1 MFYRQ
6 IHIADHKG
14 RESTVSFAS
23 LRHKQELNYSYN
35 NESVQH
41 VRLLSDSKETNIQT
55 LSNQYKTDLFE
66 KIVNDHVDINIEQF
80 GRSIT
85 ETDIA
90 LMDSDSAIL
99 YSAPK
104 WQEEIY
110 NNKHELQ
117 KTQSPVE
124 LEANVR
130 EDTPPLRWTKNFVS
144 REQGVIK
151 FVFKKSLQLFHT
163 DGLTFEFLFNMAK
176 ELHDKNQ
183 MVLLGAGDKGTDPM
197 ILQNNGTPYR
207 GFLDGYVKEKK
218 YKLYIRLSNQELKT

>member
-14 RESTVSFAS
+14 RESMVSFAS

-144 REQGVIK
+144 REQGVTK

-183 MVLLGAGDKGTDPM
+183 MVLLGAGEKGTDPM